1 MTGVR
6 DSSAEKS
13 PGKIRTGP
21 TWVTHSG
28 RAIDVFFFIV
38 ATLAAVV
45 LAIDIFRASFNT
57 RILHLLL
64 LLPFWGIVAYLVLP
78 RIHSLLTAV
87 YVPDY
92 FIGRART
99 SDGLLGDP
107 INLALDGSAREI
119 HSAMT
124 RAGWI
129 LADDITPR
137 STLGIIRSALFRS
150 SYPHAPVSPLM
161 VFGRKQCLAYQ
172 QEVDGNASQRHHVRF
187 WRCPDGWYLP
197 GGIRAQ
203 WVAAGT
209 YDRAVGLS
217 LFTLQITHKIDAD
230 IDVERDY
237 IVTSL
242 EATNP
247 RIRHRI
253 IENFSTGYHSRNG
266 GGDEV
271 HTDGDLPVVDLTGR
285 TSDMAYDD
293 LPPAVV
299 RAARGY
305 PDIGDP
311 SAGAAASADPDLP
324 ARYGPDAGTSRPY
337 SVVAGVLLAVVGVA
351 ADIVVDVQTLERF
364 IGEVGV
370 GVGGALQVLR
380 GISHLAL
387 LYCAWRTWRG
397 SGGARIC
404 LLGFALFNLLVDG
417 AILEFVGDQF
427 NGPGA
432 AMAVGANIVLLLALS
447 GDAARVWSTRV
458 SGHQPLAR
466 RFRGTDAR

>member
-1 MTGVR
+1 MVDDTR
-6 DSSAEKS
+6 ER
-13 PGKIRTGP
+13 PYPRKIHTRP
-21 TWVTHSG
+21 AWATHPG
-28 RAIDVFFFIV
+28 RAVDVFFFIV
-38 ATLAAVV
+38 ATLAAVM
-45 LAIDIFRASFNT
+45 LAVDIFRASFST
-57 RILHLLL
+57 RILHLVL
-64 LLPFWGIVAYLVLP
+64 LLPFWGVVAYLVLP
-78 RIHSLLTAV
+78 RIHSLLTAI

-107 INLALDGSAREI
+107 INLALDGTAREI
-119 HSAMT
+119 HRAMT
-124 RAGWI
+124 KAGWI
-129 LADDITPR
+129 LADDVTLR
-137 STLGIIRSALFRS
+137 SSLGIIRSALLRK
-150 SYPHAPVSPLM
+150 SYPQAPVSPLL

-230 IDVERDY
+230 IDVERDH
-237 IVTSL
+237 IVSSL
-242 EATNP
+242 EGADP
-247 RIRHRI
+247 GIRHRV
-253 IENFSTGYHSRNG
+253 IEKFSTGYHSRNG

-271 HTDGDLPVVDLTGR
+271 HTDGDLPVIDLTGCASA
-285 TSDMAYDD
+285 TDYGD

-305 PDIGDP
+305 PDIRDP
-311 SAGAAASADPDLP
+311 AAGAAASADPDLP
-324 ARYGPDAGTSRPY
+324 ARYAPDSGVKRPS
-337 SVVAGVLLAVVGVA
+337 SVIAGVLLALVGVV
-351 ADIVVDVQTLERF
+351 ADIIVDVQTLEQF
-364 IGEVGV
+364 IGEAGTGPGV
-370 GVGGALQVLR
+370 ALEVLR
-380 GISHLAL
+380 GISYLGL
-387 LYCAWRTWRG
+387 LYCAWRTWWG

-417 AILEFVGDQF
+417 AIIELAGDQF
-427 NGPGA
+427 NGLGA
-432 AMAVGANIVLLLALS
+432 ATAVGANIVLLLALS

-458 SGHQPLAR
+458 SGREPLPR
-466 RFRGTDAR
+466 HHRGPEVG

>member
-1 MTGVR
+1 MR

-137 STLGIIRSALFRS
+137 STLGIIRSAVFRS
-150 SYPHAPVSPLM
+150 SYPHAPVSPLL

-237 IVTSL
+237 IVRSL
-242 EATNP
+242 ESADHK
-247 RIRHRI
+247 IRHRV
-253 IENFSTGYHSRNG
+253 IEKFSTGYHSRNG

-271 HTDGDLPVVDLTGR
+271 RTDGDLPVVDLTAH
-285 TSDMAYDD
+285 TSEFTYDE
-293 LPPAVV
+293 LPSAVL

-311 SAGAAASADPDLP
+311 AAGAAAGPDPDLP
-324 ARYGPDAGTSRPY
+324 GHHRGDTGTKRPM
-337 SVVAGVLLAVVGVA
+337 SVVAGVLLAVVGVI
-351 ADIVVDVQTLERF
+351 ADIIVDVQTLEQF
-364 IGEVGV
+364 IGDAGV
-370 GVGGALQVLR
+370 GTGATLQVLR
-380 GISHLAL
+380 GISYLGL
-387 LYCAWRTWRG
+387 LFCAWRTWRG
-397 SGGARIC
+397 SGAARIW
-404 LLGFALFNLLVDG
+404 LLGFALFNLVADG
-417 AILEFVGDQF
+417 TIIEFAGDQF
-427 NGPGA
+427 NGLGA
-432 AMAVGANIVLLLALS
+432 MTAVGANIVLLLALS
-447 GDAARVWSTRV
+447 GDAARVWSTRM

-466 RFRGTDAR
+466 DFRRTDAD